1 MISRPLP
8 KTGALRF
15 DATSVEVFPGAIHDP
30 ASILLPSS
38 GNQVLSHDH
47 LQARAQFD
55 SHSFLHIWL
64 PKDTSGFRYSS
75 CFPSAGG
82 PCQLD

>member
-8 KTGALRF
+8 KTRASRF
-15 DATSVEVFPGAIHDP
+15 DALSAEVLLGAIHDL
-30 ASILLPSS
+30 ASVLLPLS
-38 GNQVLSHDH
+38 GHRVLSHDD
-47 LQARAQFD
+47 LQDRAQFD
-55 SHSFLHIWL
+55 SNSFLHRWL

-82 PCQLD
+82 PCQLG